1 MGHYEEAVFYYQK
14 AAHAL
19 SDPTPDQLLQLA
31 LVEAVLAV
39 RESTEAVASYVA
51 ATEGSVEDLRDTV
64 VKEADDLVKKF
75 GNVTRTRATFA
86 S

>member
-1 MGHYEEAVFYYQK
+1 MGHYEKAAIYYQK
-14 AAHAL
+14 AANAL
-19 SDPTPDQLLQLA
+19 SDPTPDQLLQFA

-39 RESTEAVASYVA
+39 RESTETVASYVA

-64 VKEADDLVKKF
+64 VKEADDLVKKLHDARST
-75 GNVTRTRATFA
+75 VAFA